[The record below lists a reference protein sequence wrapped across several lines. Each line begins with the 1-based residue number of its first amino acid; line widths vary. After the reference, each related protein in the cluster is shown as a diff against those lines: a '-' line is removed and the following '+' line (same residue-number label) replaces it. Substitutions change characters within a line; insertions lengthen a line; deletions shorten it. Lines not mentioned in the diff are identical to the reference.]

1 MVSSIHVLSKTTT
14 LFHAGKVDKKAKAQ
28 PGACGKGG
36 QFDAWMEG
44 IKYGSKRNRKAIE
57 KESDHV

>member
-28 PGACGKGG
+28 PGTCGKGG
-36 QFDAWMEG
+36 QFDAWMED
-44 IKYGSKRNRKAIE
+44 IEYGSKRNGKAIE
-57 KESDHV
+57 KESNHV